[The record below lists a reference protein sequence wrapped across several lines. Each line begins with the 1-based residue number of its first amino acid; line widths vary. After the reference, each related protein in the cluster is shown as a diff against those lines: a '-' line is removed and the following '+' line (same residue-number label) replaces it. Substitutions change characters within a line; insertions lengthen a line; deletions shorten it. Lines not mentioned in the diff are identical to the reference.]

1 MSAEESLMSSAA
13 QAIANRAASGG
24 IPELAAAYV
33 AAWGEL
39 PVGVQKDATN
49 PAFHSDYA
57 TLEAH
62 LNLIKPVFKKHGL
75 AILQSPGLI
84 TDGNMALTTILLHK
98 SGQSIAITSQ
108 VPLGGKLTAQSM
120 GSGATYGSRYVL
132 RGIGGLAA
140 TDDDGEAASQS
151 AQKPVTRKAARKDET
166 EMDEARQDYAARAD
180 QLIAAIGSFTGTVDE
195 LEKQV
200 RPLVEEMGDEKINKA
215 YVEKRRALKGA
226 KK

>member
-1 MSAEESLMSSAA
+1 MSEENLA
-13 QAIANRAASGG
+13 QAVANRAASGG

-39 PVGVQKDATN
+39 PVGVQKDAEN
-49 PAFHSDYA
+49 PHFGNEYA

-62 LNLIKPVFKKHGL
+62 LKLIKPVFARHGL
-75 AILQSPGLI
+75 AIMQTPGTI

-98 SGQSIAITSQ
+98 SGQSIAVTSQ

-140 TDDDGEAASQS
+140 TDDDGEAAS
-151 AQKPVTRKAARKDET
+151 AAPEPARAKTKAAK
-166 EMDEARQDYAARAD
+166 APSYAD
-180 QLIAAIGSFTGTVDE
+180 QADGLIADIEKFAGTVDE
-195 LEKQV
+195 LEKSL
-200 RPLVEEMGDEKINKA
+200 RPRVEELGDSKVNAA
-215 YVEKRRALKGA
+215 YITKRRALKE